1 VAQSPQPGKREASA
15 KDKQWQQLLRHVE
28 EKLIVSTRT
37 NGELRGALYSAGS
50 DAIDIESSGLIR
62 RVVRADVCDITTNER
77 ALARNA
83 RWAFISGLAG
93 LGGAFGIQAYR
104 AFDRPVA
111 LEAFSF
117 GDALWTGAAIG
128 AGVGLLVASR
138 QDAPE
143 PRSLYLD
150 MDRAGCP

>member
-1 VAQSPQPGKREASA
+1 M
-15 KDKQWQQLLRHVE
+15 
-28 EKLIVSTRT
+28 LIVSTRT

-50 DAIDIESSGLIR
+50 DAIDIEGSGRIR
-62 RVVRADVCDITTNER
+62 RVVRTDVCDITTKER
-77 ALARNA
+77 AITRNA

-93 LGGAFGIQAYR
+93 LGGAFAIEAYR
-104 AFDRPVA
+104 SLDRPVA
-111 LEAFSF
+111 REAFSF

-138 QDAPE
+138 QDAPK
-143 PRSLYLD
+143 PRSLYVD